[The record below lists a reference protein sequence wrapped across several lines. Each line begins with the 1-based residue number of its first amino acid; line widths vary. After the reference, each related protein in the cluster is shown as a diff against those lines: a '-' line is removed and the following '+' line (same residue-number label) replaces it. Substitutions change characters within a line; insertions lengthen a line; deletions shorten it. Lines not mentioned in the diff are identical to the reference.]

1 MAPIIIIGSGLAG
14 YNTARMLRRLDAEV
28 PLLIVTSDGGEFYS
42 KPMLSEAFTAGK
54 VPETIAN
61 STAEQMAAQLK
72 AIVRPHALVTAI
84 EPDTKRVRMG
94 DEALEYS
101 KLVLALGAAQVPLPA
116 TGSAAKRVL
125 TVNNLDDYALF
136 RGTLAGKKSVAII
149 GAGLIGCE
157 FANDLCG
164 AGLKV
169 DVIDI
174 ADQPLPRLLPPAGAT
189 MLRERLAAA
198 GVNWHLGGGVKAL
211 DAKGDAI
218 EITLDNGAMLTAE
231 VVLSAIGLRPNFA
244 LAGAAGLTVNCG
256 IVVDRN
262 LQTSAP
268 DVYALG
274 DCAEVEGLVL
284 PFIMPITHA
293 ARALSATLTGKPTP
307 LAYPAMPVLVKT
319 HACPTIV
326 SPPASG
332 AIGEWQVTQDTE
344 GVKSLYV
351 DPSGRLLGYALNG
364 KATAERAKLTA
375 QLPPVLA

>member
-14 YNTARMLRRLDAEV
+14 YNTARMLRRLDPAA
-28 PLLIVTSDGGEFYS
+28 PLLIVTNDGGEFYP
-42 KPMLSEAFTAGK
+42 KPMLSEAFAAGK
-54 VPETIAN
+54 TPDAIAN

-72 AIVRPHALVTAI
+72 AIVRTHALVTDI
-84 EPDTKRVRMG
+84 ELDTKRVRMG

-101 KLVLALGAAQVPLPA
+101 KLVLALGAGQIPLPLA
-116 TGSAAKRVL
+116 GDAGKRVL
-125 TVNNLDDYALF
+125 TVNSLDDYALF
-136 RGTLAGKKSVAII
+136 RGTLTGRKSVAIV

-157 FANDLCG
+157 FANDLSG
-164 AGLKV
+164 AGFRI

-174 ADQPLPRLLPPAGAT
+174 ADQPLPRLLPPAGAV

-198 GVNWHLGGGVKAL
+198 GVNWRLGAGVKAL
-211 DAKGDAI
+211 ADKGDAI
-218 EITLDNGAMLTAE
+218 DITLDNGTMLTAE
-231 VVLSAIGLRPNFA
+231 AVLSAIGLQPNCG
-244 LAGAAGLTVNCG
+244 LARAAGLKVNRG
-256 IVVDRN
+256 IVVDRS

-293 ARALSATLTGKPTP
+293 ARALSATLAGKPTP
-307 LAYPAMPVLVKT
+307 VAYPAMPVLVKT

-332 AIGEWQVTQDTE
+332 AQGEWLVTAAPD
-344 GVKSLYV
+344 GVKSLFV
-351 DPSGRLLGYALNG
+351 DASGRLLGYALNG
-364 KATAERAKLTA
+364 SATAERAKLTA